1 MLHGVGIVCFA
12 GSYAVAL
19 ILELSR
25 LVFRSAIRGVVMLG
39 FATAGLVAH
48 TAFLYHQAVEMPG
61 SPLSSPREWYLIA
74 AWLLVVVYLY
84 LTCYHPGRSFGLFLL
99 PLVLGLIGVAVFF
112 ASPEPFARGPA
123 SRAWGLVHGGSILLA
138 SVSLLVGLVAG
149 LMYLEQARRL
159 KKKRPPIRGL
169 RLPSLEWLRRANS
182 RAVVIATFML
192 GLGLS
197 SGEILRLLSRGEVV
211 PWNDPVV
218 LSTSC
223 LFGCLL
229 AAVGVGVVYRP
240 ATAGRKVVYL
250 TLLSFLALVIALAM
264 VLSMGT
270 RHGGQKVAKETLLI
284 GHPPNTQS
292 PIPDP

>member
-19 ILELSR
+19 VLELSR
-25 LVFRSAIRGVVMLG
+25 LVFRSAIRGAVMLG
-39 FATAGLVAH
+39 FAAAGLAAH
-48 TAFLYHQAVEMPG
+48 TAFLYHQAVETPG
-61 SPLSSPREWYLIA
+61 SPLLSQREWYLIA

-112 ASPEPFARGPA
+112 ASPEPYAREPA
-123 SRAWGLVHGGSILLA
+123 SRAWGLLHGWAILLA

-149 LMYLEQARRL
+149 MMYLEQARRL
-159 KKKRPPIRGL
+159 KKKRPPMRGL

-182 RAVVIATFML
+182 RAIVIATFML
-192 GLGLS
+192 GLGLL
-197 SGEILRLLSRGEVV
+197 SGEVLRLLSHGDSV

-218 LSTSC
+218 LSTFGV
-223 LFGCLL
+223 FGCLL
-229 AAVGVGVVYRP
+229 ASVAVGVFYRP
-240 ATAGRKVVYL
+240 PTAGRKVAYL
-250 TLLSFLALVIALAM
+250 TLLSFLALVLALAM

-270 RHGGQKVAKETLLI
+270 RHGGQPLSAKEMSVS
-284 GHPPNTQS
+284 HPP
-292 PIPDP
+292 IPNR